1 MKTKLLTLG
10 LVLVS
15 IALFAQ
21 GKVGFA
27 NDSTRVFVF
36 NQSSMLA
43 ADIAYAGQPVPTTGL
58 PSGTELYATL
68 YAGTSA
74 GSLTLQTAVLLA
86 GSNIPAPGRMGTKNV
101 ILNGVPVGL
110 GFFQI
115 FVSNNNGFFPATI
128 SSANDF
134 QQSANPFYFGT
145 SGLFNKTVPS
155 SITYPVIWAP
165 DSTWASGDLVIYGAP
180 EPSVFAMIGISGA
193 MLAVHRR
200 RR

>member
-1 MKTKLLTLG
+1 MKTKLLALC

-15 IALFAQ
+15 VSLFAQ

-36 NQSSMLA
+36 NQTFMLA

-58 PSGTELYATL
+58 PSGTELYA
-68 YAGTSA
+68 GTSA

-86 GSNIPAPGRMGTKNV
+86 GTSIPAPGRMATKNV
-101 ILNGVPVGL
+101 ILDGVPVGL

-155 SITYPVIWAP
+155 SITYPVLWAG
-165 DSTWASGDLVIYGAP
+165 DTTWASGDVVIYGAP
-180 EPSVFAMIGISGA
+180 EPSVFALVGIFGA